1 MKRITE
7 TLASNKSQLAKLMA
21 NENIT
26 VRHRPIKTAKFDMK
40 NRVLHCP
47 IWQDMDGNI
56 YDLLMG
62 HEISHA
68 LHTPLLGWHD
78 TITSDIKDKSRPK
91 IKGFLN
97 IVEDARI
104 EKLVKRK
111 YPGLRRP
118 FADAYKTLFERDMFK
133 VAKLKGDYSK
143 LRLIDR
149 LNLYFKV
156 GAILNISFDKDEQK
170 FVDRAEA
177 LETFEDA
184 AQLARDLYDYAKNKE
199 PQKEKKKEEDKKN
212 PPKKKPKKKQPE
224 QESQKCDDTGDDDG
238 DSEEKSDSGE
248 GQKKEGKGN
257 GKPENKP
264 GKPDPKKEN
273 DGNGDDDSGD
283 DTDLHDEDE
292 PDEDSSTGG
301 TDDDSDETDDGDS
314 DDDGENESGDDPDG
328 PDTDTNDKSGDG
340 DDAGD
345 DSAPNCTTP
354 GGDNK
359 DAGRNEDNTP
369 VEEPTATTDDSF
381 REQEKDLVNEQG
393 EGILYLDMPKPD
405 LTKIIIPH
413 KIVLAKYELG
423 MATQMINSGDHRKS
437 LKPMNYVEVTNGL
450 NAAFH
455 KRNKGFIAM
464 LVKEFEM
471 RKNANQYARQLTSKT
486 GELDDRKLSRYKLTT
501 DIFRKVTTV
510 TKGKSHGMIM
520 FLDFSGSMSGIMREI
535 LEQVLVLVSF
545 CKRVGVPFDVYGF
558 GDSHSYEFGAGSK
571 FMWTP
576 VNGGFTFSD
585 DGFCLRH
592 LISSQLAGNAYNRA
606 FTMLNVVGQISNA
619 DKRDPASSACF
630 NRPDYTGNFFQL
642 GYELGGTPFNECL
655 VASKSIIEKFKAQHN
670 VDITNVIYLSDGD
683 GYGTILNG
691 TQYSTIPYN
700 ERTQTRVGVRD
711 FSTKVGVLTDNET
724 AVPFQTALTKLVAA
738 VTDCR
743 HIGYYFGSQMEIAR
757 KIAQNTTLQKD
768 IKKHITFLTDN
779 GFVAAENLGYDNYYY
794 VNKDETTYRGELKFY
809 PQTDTKMMGQKF
821 IEHQNKKMNNKLI
834 IKEFATDI
842 AE

>member
-1 MKRITE
+1 MIKE

-78 TITSDIKDKSRPK
+78 TITSDIKDKGRPK

-118 FADAYKTLFERDMFK
+118 FADAYKTLFERDLFK

-149 LNLYFKV
+149 INLYFKV
-156 GAILNISFDKDEQK
+156 GPQLNIGFDKDEQK
-170 FVDRAEA
+170 FVDRAED
-177 LETFEDA
+177 LETFEEA
-184 AQLARDLYDYAKNKE
+184 AQLARDLYDYAKFQE
-199 PQKEKKKEEDKKN
+199 PKKEKKKEEDKKN
-212 PPKKKPKKKQPE
+212 PPKKQKPKKKQPPKN
-224 QESQKCDDTGDDDG
+224 ESQKCDDTGDDDG
-238 DSEEKSDSGE
+238 DSEEKSDSGK
-248 GQKKEGKGN
+248 GQKKEEKG
-257 GKPENKP
+257 GDKPKEKP
-264 GKPDPKKEN
+264 GKPDPNKED
-273 DGNGDDDSGD
+273 DGDDSGD
-283 DTDLHDEDE
+283 DTDIHNEDE
-292 PDEDSSTGG
+292 PDDDSSTGG
-301 TDDDSDETDDGDS
+301 TDDEDGDDTDEGDSDDSDEDGDS
-314 DDDGENESGDDPDG
+314 DDPADPD
-328 PDTDTNDKSGDG
+328 TATNGKDGDG
-340 DDAGD
+340 DDTQNAKPD
-345 DSAPNCTTP
+345 NTP
-354 GGDNK
+354 DGDNK

-369 VEEPTATTDDSF
+369 LEEPTATTDDSF
-381 REQEKDLVNEQG
+381 REQEKELVNELG
-393 EGILYLDMPKPD
+393 VGILYLDLPKPD
-405 LTKIIIPH
+405 LSRIIIPH
-413 KIVLAKYELG
+413 KVVLAKYELG
-423 MATQMINSGDHRKS
+423 IATQMLNSGDRVKQLKS
-437 LKPMNYVEVTNGL
+437 MNYIEVMQGL

-486 GELDDRKLSRYKLTT
+486 GELDDKKLSRYKLTT
-501 DIFRKVTTV
+501 DIFRKVTTI

-558 GDSHSYEFGAGSK
+558 GDSHSYEHGANAK
-571 FMWTP
+571 MMWTP
-576 VNGGFTFSD
+576 INGGFTFSD

-592 LISSQLAGNAYNRA
+592 LISSQLSGNAYTRA

-619 DKRDPASSACF
+619 NQRDPESSKVF
-630 NRPDYTGNFFQL
+630 NRTDYTGNFYQL

-655 VASKSIIEKFKAQHN
+655 VASKSVIEKFKAQHN

-683 GYGTILNG
+683 GYGSVLNG
-691 TQYSTIPYN
+691 TSYNSMPYT
-700 ERTQTRVGVRD
+700 ERAKTRIGVRD

-738 VTDCR
+738 VTDCH
-743 HIGYYFGSQMEIAR
+743 HIGYYFGSAIEIAR
-757 KIAQNTTLQKD
+757 KIAQNSTLQKD
-768 IKKHITFLTDN
+768 IKKHVTFLTQN

-794 VNKDETTYRGELKFY
+794 VNKDETTYRGELKFL
-809 PQTDTKMMGQKF
+809 PQTDTKQMGQKF
-821 IEHQNKKMNNKLI
+821 IDHQNRKMNNKLI